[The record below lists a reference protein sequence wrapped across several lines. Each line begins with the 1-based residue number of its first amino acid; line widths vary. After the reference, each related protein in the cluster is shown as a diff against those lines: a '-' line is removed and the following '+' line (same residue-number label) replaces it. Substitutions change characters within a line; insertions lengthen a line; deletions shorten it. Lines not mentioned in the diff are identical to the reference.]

1 MHWRRG
7 GREKQLK
14 DDAHQRNSKVEMS
27 LEWSQIAHK
36 TQRSLSCPPVSQR
49 QQWEHIQ
56 EIVALPQFSFVLC
69 YVNMHK
75 FHVFQW
81 CLFMW
86 LKKNKVKYFTHKKF
100 NMRNCKWKHCFK
112 IINIYA
118 CMCNGLAKK
127 FVWVFPYHLTEYIY
141 IHNTVRVTIHFR
153 LPGAVLVYSYYS
165 SGSTDS
171 SPFNLKNVLCWPINY
186 MVIYLWVVLKK
197 GQVN

>member
-1 MHWRRG
+1 MIYWRRG
-7 GREKQLK
+7 GKEKQLK

-36 TQRSLSCPPVSQR
+36 TQRSLSCPPMSQR

-56 EIVALPQFSFVLC
+56 EIAALPQFSFVLY

-75 FHVFQW
+75 LLVFQL

-100 NMRNCKWKHCFK
+100 NMRNCKWKYCFK

-118 CMCNGLAKK
+118 CMCIK
-127 FVWVFPYHLTEYIY
+127 VWVFPYHLTEYIY
-141 IHNTVRVTIHFR
+141 SQYSESNYTFQIAWSSLGLLILFKWKYWQ
-153 LPGAVLVYSYYS
+153 LPISISKMSY
-165 SGSTDS
+165 
-171 SPFNLKNVLCWPINY
+171 V
-186 MVIYLWVVLKK
+186 
-197 GQVN
+197 GQ

>member
-56 EIVALPQFSFVLC
+56 EIVALSQFSFVFC

-86 LKKNKVKYFTHKKF
+86 LKKNKVNWKLDWRFELHLKKIHCILIF
-100 NMRNCKWKHCFK
+100 FSSVTQYCSAKFLSCKKTSL
-112 IINIYA
+112 IIN
-118 CMCNGLAKK
+118 
-127 FVWVFPYHLTEYIY
+127 E
-141 IHNTVRVTIHFR
+141 
-153 LPGAVLVYSYYS
+153 VYFKQKIFFYS
-165 SGSTDS
+165 
-171 SPFNLKNVLCWPINY
+171 
-186 MVIYLWVVLKK
+186 
-197 GQVN
+197 